1 MKRASSTPPHQPPFS
16 SHHPMPISRGYPL
29 RYTIAFVFTLLAVAS
44 GIALIGFN
52 YVSNRHATIIATH
65 GLLELIGQQVSLQV
79 TESIFA
85 VQGVVN
91 ISSKTIHS
99 NGLKFDERLGLIEHF
114 VEILRHNSRIASM
127 TVADVDGDF
136 FMVRSVENSPAAAA
150 SFKVPPGTCF
160 IVQGIDR
167 DLDELVAENI
177 LFLDDKLFVVAEQ
190 TLNETSYDHRHQP
203 WFKASIYTHG
213 IVTTDYYLLFG
224 TKEVGLTIAR
234 RLKEGHG
241 VVAADLTLRDISG
254 RLAQQRITPS
264 SELILLDGEG
274 TIVSHSDF
282 GKIAPHLQSALL
294 QVAQMPKLND
304 FDTPLYAEL
313 AGILAQKT
321 SAGPFTLTKVP
332 RAMLGYLSVIP
343 FQKGRQLY
351 LASLIPRDELL
362 HDIIR
367 LRNQSIL
374 ISLGLLAITIL
385 IVLYLSKRISGS
397 LRLLAR
403 AAQQIRE
410 FKLDAPIDVRTRILE
425 VNDLAQTMA
434 MMKASIE
441 QFLKISRALS
451 EEKDVGALLD
461 MILVEAR
468 EVSASA
474 AGAIGLSTK
483 DDRFLEIAIVH
494 NDETGERLGGSS
506 SQKVSN
512 GPLDL
517 LGPIESNRKPS
528 AIRHAIL
535 TGEVVQ
541 VDNMEKEERF
551 DFGEIRHCFEK
562 ENFRCHSLLI
572 VPLVNQKKEIVGTLQ
587 LVNPRKKTDGMQAFS
602 SDIVSYIKAL
612 SSDAAVALDN
622 RRLLKAQRDLTD
634 AIVHLIAGSIDAK
647 SPFTSRHCQR
657 VPIVVRMLAEA
668 AQASKEK
675 PFADFSLNADE
686 NYALHLASWLHD
698 CGKLTTPEYV
708 IDKATKLETITDRIH
723 EIRMRFEVLWRDAQ
737 IDYYKTLSKEEDAPE
752 KLACQL
758 AQRHDELQE
767 AFAFVA
773 QCNIGGE
780 CMSADRLERLRE
792 IGRQTWMRHF
802 DDRLGISQAE
812 LARKPQGPQAL
823 PVQERLL
830 ADKPEHLVRRQGN
843 GFSFEETIQGFAMD
857 VPAFEANH
865 GELVNLSIPQGTL
878 TSEERFTINNHI
890 IQTIRMLSTL
900 PWPRELQQVPDWAGN
915 HHETYC
921 GEGYPRRLK
930 GKDLSVPE
938 RIMAVADVFEALT
951 AADRPYKEPR
961 RLSET
966 IQTMKTMCD
975 RGHLCPDVFR
985 LLLTTGVYRQYAD
998 KYLDSKQIDEIDVNA
1013 ILTDDLECTYARKVI
1028 DHFDELE

>member
-1 MKRASSTPPHQPPFS
+1 MKTTSSAPFPLHRAIPSAK
-16 SHHPMPISRGYPL
+16 GYPL
-29 RYTIAFVFTLLAVAS
+29 RYTIAFVFTLLTVAS

-52 YVSNRHATIIATH
+52 FVSNRHATIVATH
-65 GLLELIGQQVSLQV
+65 GLLERIGQQVSLQV
-79 TESIFA
+79 SESIFA

-99 NGLKFDERLGLIEHF
+99 SGMAFDDRLGLIEHF

-127 TVADVDGDF
+127 SVADVDGDF

-150 SFKVPPGTCF
+150 SFKAPPGTCF

-177 LFLDDKLFVVAEQ
+177 LFLDDKLFVVADK
-190 TLNETSYDHRHQP
+190 TLKETAYDHRRQP
-203 WFKASIYTHG
+203 WFKASVYTHG

-224 TKEVGLTIAR
+224 TNEIGLTIAR
-234 RLKEGHG
+234 RLKEGNG
-241 VVAADLTLRDISG
+241 VVAADLTLRDISEQ
-254 RLAQQRITPS
+254 LARQRITPS

-282 GKIAPHLQSALL
+282 GKISLHLQGAPS
-294 QVAQMPKLND
+294 QMPQMPKLTD

-313 AGILAQKT
+313 ARIVSQKT
-321 SAGPFTLTKVP
+321 GAGPLTLTKGP
-332 RAMLGYLSVIP
+332 RPMLGYLSIIP

-351 LASLIPRDELL
+351 LASLIPSDELL

-374 ISLGLLAITIL
+374 ISLGLLGATIL

-425 VNDLAQTMA
+425 VNDLAETMA

-451 EEKDVGALLD
+451 EENDLDALLE
-461 MILVEAR
+461 MILLEAR
-468 EVSASA
+468 EVSASV
-474 AGAIGLSTK
+474 AGAIGLCSQ
-483 DDRFLEIAIVH
+483 DDRLWEIAIVH
-494 NDETGERLGGSS
+494 NDETGERFGGSS
-506 SQKVSN
+506 AQKVSN
-512 GPLDL
+512 GSPDL
-517 LGPIESNRKPS
+517 LDRVDSGQKPS
-528 AIRHAIL
+528 VIRHAIQ

-541 VDNMEKEERF
+541 VDDMEKDRRF
-551 DFGEIRHCFEK
+551 DFRDIRGCFEK
-562 ENFRCHSLLI
+562 GDFRCHALLI

-587 LVNPRKKTDGMQAFS
+587 LVNPKRTRGTMPTFS

-647 SPFTSRHCQR
+647 SPYTSRHCQR
-657 VPIVVRMLAEA
+657 VPIIVRMLAEA
-668 AQASKEK
+668 AQASNEK
-675 PFADFSLNADE
+675 PFVDFSLNADE
-686 NYALHLASWLHD
+686 TYALHLASWLHD
-698 CGKLTTPEYV
+698 CGKLITPEYV

-723 EIRMRFEVLWRDAQ
+723 EIRMRFEVLWRDAE
-737 IDYYKTLSKEEDAPE
+737 IDYYKAISKGVAAPE
-752 KLACQL
+752 ALAGQL
-758 AQRHDELQE
+758 VRRQDELRK

-780 CMSADRLERLRE
+780 FMSDDRLERLGE

-802 DDRLGISQAE
+802 DDRLGVSQAE
-812 LARKPQGPQAL
+812 LARKPQGPQVL
-823 PVQERLL
+823 PVKERLL
-830 ADKPEHLVRRQGN
+830 ADKAEHLVRRQSN

-857 VPAFEANH
+857 VPTFEANH
-865 GELVNLSIPQGTL
+865 GELVNLGIPKGTL

-900 PWPRELQQVPDWAGN
+900 PWPHELRQVPDWAGN

-921 GEGYPRRLK
+921 GEGYPRRLM
-930 GKDLSVPE
+930 GRDLSIPE

-951 AADRPYKEPR
+951 AADRPYKKPR
-961 RLSET
+961 TLSET

-975 RGHLCPDVFR
+975 RGHLCPNVFN
-985 LLLTTGVYRQYAD
+985 LLLTTGVFRQYAD
-998 KYLDSKQIDEIDVNA
+998 RYLEPAQIDNIDVSA
-1013 ILTDDLECTYARKVI
+1013 MLVDDLKCAYAQKNI
-1028 DHFDELE
+1028 DPDNGLE